1 MVESIWASFP
11 AYRLKKFE
19 RSLKNKIETSF
30 NKQFFI
36 YKLRVESLNLLL
48 VVPIINNTEE
58 KKMLK
63 APKSHLPKISQM

>member
-36 YKLRVESLNLLL
+36 YKLREESLNLLL
-48 VVPIINNTEE
+48 VLPSIIQ
-58 KKMLK
+58 KKK
-63 APKSHLPKISQM
+63 KC